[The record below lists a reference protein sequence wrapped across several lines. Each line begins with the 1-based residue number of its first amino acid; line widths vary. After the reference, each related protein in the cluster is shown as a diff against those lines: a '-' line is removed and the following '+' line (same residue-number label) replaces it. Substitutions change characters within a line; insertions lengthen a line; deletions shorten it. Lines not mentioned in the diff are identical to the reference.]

1 MTAEVNQNLEKTNKT
16 ELKTSGLSY
25 KNQKRL
31 WAGIFLAP
39 WVIGFLFLFLVPL
52 VTSFT
57 YSFYNLSVGEGGGLN
72 MVWVGL
78 GNYQNAL
85 FEHTVGTTIFQMEML
100 TTVQDVLINIPVIM
114 IFSLFIATILN
125 SEFKGRAIVRAIFFI
140 PVILNSA
147 AVASAMSS
155 GQIMTDA
162 LTETG
167 GFGAIFELDQYLIRA
182 GIGTGLVD
190 LVVGL
195 VERIYSI
202 LALSGVPILLF
213 LASIQSIPRHLYEAA
228 EIEGATKYEMFWL
241 ITLPNVTPHLT
252 TVAIYVLI
260 DTFLSSPVA
269 AYINRLKTTEWGL
282 NAAMSW
288 LYVGAMLVIL
298 IIVVLIA
305 KAFKWGESNYD

>member
-1 MTAEVNQNLEKTNKT
+1 MTEVNQIAMEKEKKPKKSLT
-16 ELKTSGLSY
+16 Y
-25 KNQKRL
+25 QNQKRI
-31 WAGIFLAP
+31 WAAIFLTP
-39 WVIGFLFLFLVPL
+39 WVVGFLLLFLVPL
-52 VTSFT
+52 ITSLS
-57 YSFYNLSVGEGGGLN
+57 YSFNHVSIGTGGGIN
-72 MVWVGL
+72 TVWVGL
-78 GNYQNAL
+78 ENYRYAL
-85 FEHTVGTTIFQMEML
+85 FEHTKGTTIFQLEML
-100 TTVQDVLINIPVIM
+100 TTIQDVAINLPVIM

-125 SEFKGRAIVRAIFFI
+125 TEFRGRAIVRAIFFI

-155 GQIMTDA
+155 GQLMTDA
-162 LTETG
+162 LTDSG
-167 GFGAIFELDQYLIRA
+167 GFGAIFELDQYLLRA
-182 GIGTGLVD
+182 GVGTGLVG

-241 ITLPNVTPHLT
+241 ITLPNVKPHLI

-260 DTFLSSPVA
+260 DTFLTSPVS
-269 AYINRLKTTEWGL
+269 AYINRLSTTEWGL

-288 LYVGAMLVIL
+288 LYVLVVLVIL
-298 IIVVLIA
+298 MIIAVIA
-305 KAFKWGESNYD
+305 KIFKWGESHYD

>member
-1 MTAEVNQNLEKTNKT
+1 MSEANNLELETGEVKK
-16 ELKTSGLSY
+16 EKKSISY
-25 KNQKRL
+25 NNQKRI
-31 WAGIFLAP
+31 WAAIFLTP
-39 WVIGFLFLFLVPL
+39 WVIGFLLLFLVPL
-52 VTSFT
+52 ITSFT
-57 YSFYNLSVGEGGGLN
+57 YSFHQVSIGEAGGINTMFIGLE
-72 MVWVGL
+72 
-78 GNYQNAL
+78 NYRYAL
-85 FEHTVGTTIFQMEML
+85 FEHTVGTTIFQLEML
-100 TTVQDVLINIPVIM
+100 TTLQDVAINLPVIM

-162 LTETG
+162 LTDTG
-167 GFGAIFELDQYLIRA
+167 GFGAIFELDQYLLRA
-182 GIGTGLVD
+182 GVGTGLVTI
-190 LVVGL
+190 VVGL

-241 ITLPNVTPHLT
+241 ITLPNVKPHLI

-260 DTFLSSPVA
+260 DTFLSSPVSD
-269 AYINRLKTTEWGL
+269 YINKLRVTEWGL

-288 LYVGAMLVIL
+288 IYVAVVVVIL
-298 IIVVLIA
+298 GIIAIIA
-305 KAFKWGESNYD
+305 KVFKWGESHYD